1 MSLLEP
7 FRKKDE
13 EISCLKQENKIL
25 KEEIK
30 ILKKLLYGIELDK
43 E

>member
-7 FRKKDE
+7 FRKKEDE
-13 EISCLKQENKIL
+13 IKALKQENKIL
-25 KEEIK
+25 KEEII

-43 E
+43 K